1 MAYDLKENKDA
12 DKTLITVIDAEGET
26 AAEASELSDGAEE
39 LDDKAIL
46 GRLRFQRIVNVN
58 MVRLFIVVLFAG
70 MAVSLIPSLRPSYSE
85 AEKREL
91 KKFPKFSFSALA
103 SGSYFD
109 DINLWFSDTFPFR
122 DRLVTI
128 NGFINGTFG
137 RNKVQIHGDVESGDD
152 IPDASSVPS
161 EEENGNSPQP
171 EQNPEESSESANS
184 TVEEPTPSVPAEP
197 APTEPTGPVVEQMG
211 AILLID
217 NAAYEYYNFNQA
229 AADSY
234 AAYVNR
240 AAELLAGTAQVYDI
254 IAPTGMAITAPDDI
268 VAGVNSSDQN
278 KAINYMYSRMSDSV
292 RRVNIYDTLRQ
303 HRNEYLFFRTD
314 HHWTGLGAYY
324 AYGELMKAKGA
335 QTAPLDSFITRQF
348 DGFLGSFYSESGK
361 KLQLAATPDSVIAY
375 QPQQTNVCTVYKRDG
390 SVRQDAPIIQDG
402 NALGQ
407 GSKYLSFIGGDN
419 PLTVMENPQIESGA
433 CIVIK
438 ESFGNAFVPFLTQ
451 NYRTV
456 YVVDYRYF
464 NEHDARRLPQLTA
477 DVGATDVIFINNISA
492 TRNKNLVAA
501 IGSFVG

>member
-1 MAYDLKENKDA
+1 MDYDLEKNKDA
-12 DKTLITVIDAEGET
+12 DKTFVTVIDEEGKT
-26 AAEASELSDGAEE
+26 VSEPTESSGEFE
-39 LDDKAIL
+39 KLDDKALL

-70 MAVSLIPSLRPSYSE
+70 MVVSLIPSLRPSYSE
-85 AEKREL
+85 TEKREL
-91 KKFPKFSFSALA
+91 KKFPNFSFSSLV
-103 SGSYFD
+103 SGSFFD

-152 IPDASSVPS
+152 IPDASGGSS
-161 EEENGNSPQP
+161 ADENGNTESQEQSPAEP
-171 EQNPEESSESANS
+171 SESENS
-184 TVEEPTPSVPAEP
+184 SAEEPEPSVPVETP
-197 APTEPTGPVVEQMG
+197 APEPTGPVVEQMG
-211 AILLID
+211 AILLVD

-229 AADSY
+229 SADAY

-278 KAINYMYSRMSDSV
+278 KAINYIYSRMTDSV
-292 RRVNIYDTLRQ
+292 KRVNAYDTLRQ

-324 AYGELMKAKGA
+324 AYDELMKAKGA
-335 QTAPLDSFITRQF
+335 RTAPLDSFITRQF

-361 KLQLAATPDSVIAY
+361 KPQLAATPDSVIAY

-390 SVRQDAPIIQDG
+390 SVRQNAPIIQDG

-433 CIVIK
+433 CIVVK

-464 NEHDARRLPQLTA
+464 NEHDARRLPQLA
-477 DVGATDVIFINNISA
+477 VDVGATDVIFINNISA
-492 TRNKNLVAA
+492 TRNKNLVSA